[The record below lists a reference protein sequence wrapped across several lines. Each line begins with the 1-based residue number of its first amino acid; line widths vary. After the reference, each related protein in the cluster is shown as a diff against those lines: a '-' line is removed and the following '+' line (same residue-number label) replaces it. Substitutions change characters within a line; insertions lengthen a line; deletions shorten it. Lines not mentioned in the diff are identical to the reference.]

1 MSTNAGY
8 VVQLRLHS
16 LRSLLYPNCIAGS
29 ARFRLGR
36 AEVDSLER
44 LSPDIT
50 SQCLPDDIRT
60 VGYNGEQPVG
70 LNRGDLVATSLVA
83 NNWPR
88 SPARGR
94 HITEQADSVFEF

>member
-8 VVQLRLHS
+8 VVQLRLP

-44 LSPDIT
+44 LSPDIAMLT
-50 SQCLPDDIRT
+50 
-60 VGYNGEQPVG
+60 G
-70 LNRGDLVATSLVA
+70 
-83 NNWPR
+83 
-88 SPARGR
+88 
-94 HITEQADSVFEF
+94 